1 MGRLRSDLG
10 RIKRHMEV
18 IKGRIDNVL
27 RQGATEDLRIC
38 GEAMEWWVRL
48 VPSSKRR
55 LIHQLQSQAEM
66 PLVRVN
72 SLSLKER
79 KDNIGSSSPDL
90 IWVKR
95 LVKII

>member
-1 MGRLRSDLG
+1 MFFD
-10 RIKRHMEV
+10 
-18 IKGRIDNVL
+18 KGP
-27 RQGATEDLRIC
+27 LRIS
-38 GEAMEWWVRL
+38 GSVEKL

-90 IWVKR
+90 IGVR
-95 LVKII
+95 GLVKII

>member
-1 MGRLRSDLG
+1 MFFD
-10 RIKRHMEV
+10 
-18 IKGRIDNVL
+18 KGP
-27 RQGATEDLRIC
+27 LRIS
-38 GEAMEWWVRL
+38 GSVEKQWVRL

-90 IWVKR
+90 IGVKR